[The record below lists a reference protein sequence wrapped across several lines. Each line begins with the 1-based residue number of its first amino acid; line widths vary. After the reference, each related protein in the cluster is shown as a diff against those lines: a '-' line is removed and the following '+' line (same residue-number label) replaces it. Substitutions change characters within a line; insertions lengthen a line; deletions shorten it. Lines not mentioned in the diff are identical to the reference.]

1 MVSFTEDLLDDWGLA
16 FKILIPV
23 AYLVVL
29 WEHFYSSESEY
40 LKNLDDVS
48 GIDEFLKTLR
58 ESLGHIMFHG
68 KCYHWETRT
77 RTVYETDSKG
87 NSRTRYE
94 TYQEMVA
101 THFDAETYEHARQVD
116 VSPAT
121 IKDTTGASKSVT
133 RVKLF
138 KNYEFGDEQTAQDFH
153 AKSEAFQKRNRDLII
168 AQDTALL
175 FQKYSPYR
183 LHKAENNRFV
193 TNLEQICKLHQGK
206 GCSFRFPDRLHHSLV
221 RGTHNSYQGCLWGAV
236 LVRKVLVP
244 DGDVI
249 GTKLALQVAVPGG
262 HGEGGVYRH
271 EEDICTLNKFII
283 QPLL

>member
-23 AYLVVL
+23 TYLVVL

-40 LKNLDDVS
+40 LKNLDDAN

-121 IKDTTGASKSVT
+121 IKDTTGASKSIT

-153 AKSEAFQKRNRDLII
+153 AKSEAFQKRNRDLIM
-168 AQDTALL
+168 AL
-175 FQKYSPYR
+175 FFSKVQSISI
-183 LHKAENNRFV
+183 
-193 TNLEQICKLHQGK
+193 TQ
-206 GCSFRFPDRLHHSLV
+206 S
-221 RGTHNSYQGCLWGAV
+221 
-236 LVRKVLVP
+236 RK
-244 DGDVI
+244 
-249 GTKLALQVAVPGG
+249 
-262 HGEGGVYRH
+262 
-271 EEDICTLNKFII
+271 
-283 QPLL
+283 

>member
-1 MVSFTEDLLDDWGLA
+1 MAEWYESDAFFYTLWAVFVIIPIFLQPLVIFFGSLTTYYRRLSKVCYVLLWFYVVALILMVSFTEDLLDDWGLA

-23 AYLVVL
+23 TYLVVL

-40 LKNLDDVS
+40 LKNLDDAS
-48 GIDEFLKTLR
+48 GIEEFLKTLR

-153 AKSEAFQKRNRDLII
+153 AKSEAFQNRNRDIKI
-168 AQDTALL
+168 AQDIAL
-175 FQKYSPYR
+175 FFRKYSPYQG
-183 LHKAENNRFV
+183 LQRFD
-193 TNLEQICKLHQGK
+193 LIAIDL
-206 GCSFRFPDRLHHSLV
+206 
-221 RGTHNSYQGCLWGAV
+221 
-236 LVRKVLVP
+236 
-244 DGDVI
+244 I
-249 GTKLALQVAVPGG
+249 
-262 HGEGGVYRH
+262 
-271 EEDICTLNKFII
+271 
-283 QPLL
+283 